1 METPQQL
8 ASHSLV
14 SAEEHAAAAT
24 ALRGL
29 ASGIDTSVQQ
39 NELTEAEREVL
50 TRASALLEA
59 LAARRG
65 KAAAIREKETAK
77 LQALEK
83 EVHEAMRGNFADL
96 ATDADKVAF
105 IGAIEPYR
113 AGLSKPADALRQ
125 PSDVAFL
132 LDQAFRECLVSATY
146 TLAGLALKHG
156 KTAEQVVQEAW
167 AEHQTERT
175 RLVARFAPVLDRIA
189 VLRQGAVGA

>member
-77 LQALEK
+77 LQAW
-83 EVHEAMRGNFADL
+83 R
-96 ATDADKVAF
+96 
-105 IGAIEPYR
+105 R
-113 AGLSKPADALRQ
+113 RS
-125 PSDVAFL
+125 
-132 LDQAFRECLVSATY
+132 
-146 TLAGLALKHG
+146 
-156 KTAEQVVQEAW
+156 
-167 AEHQTERT
+167 T
-175 RLVARFAPVLDRIA
+175 RP
-189 VLRQGAVGA
+189 